1 MVGSVVRERRLYV
14 MEIVRSQ
21 RGPTALRR
29 ASLVPVVKTANLG
42 NLYHLTM
49 FECLD
54 RARFRRIFLQ
64 GQMRSGPVIVAQISF
79 ENNPQVEFAEH
90 DDMVEAISP

>member
-1 MVGSVVRERRLYV
+1 M
-14 MEIVRSQ
+14 
-21 RGPTALRR
+21 LRR
-29 ASLVPVVKTANLG
+29 TPLVAVVKTADLG
-42 NLYHLTM
+42 YLYHRTK

-54 RARFRRIFLQ
+54 HASCRCVLLQ

-79 ENNPQVEFAEH
+79 ENNPQGEFAEH